1 MARNPS
7 AIVLS
12 LGGQGWIRGK
22 RFIGK
27 VTCGLVYDAGQITT
41 PHSPYFARSFG
52 FDHCNGYHLL
62 IFTVRPARVRIWHTS
77 VEIA

>member
-7 AIVLS
+7 PIVLS

-27 VTCGLVYDAGQITT
+27 VTCGLVEDAIKLPRRIHHTFCD
-41 PHSPYFARSFG
+41 PSSF
-52 FDHCNGYHLL
+52 
-62 IFTVRPARVRIWHTS
+62 IIVMVTI
-77 VEIA
+77 